1 MLRDKVAR
9 NLISGATDLPPVSSP
24 LFEQKIGSPD
34 AKAESDSIKK
44 AGDGVKSI
52 SKTDGGRI
60 LNYDEGD
67 FLSDA
72 DTDKL
77 YPKVK
82 VETKFG
88 GPGTSP
94 VPSPHGPPSS

>member
-1 MLRDKVAR
+1 MSFHSSLSRETGSGR
-9 NLISGATDLPPVSSP
+9 NG
-24 LFEQKIGSPD
+24 
-34 AKAESDSIKK
+34 
-44 AGDGVKSI
+44 I